1 MLKVQST
8 VYPPSRNGGA
18 NPNANV
24 VREGGLYYKDG
35 QDELVR
41 EAQNILNANP
51 INRKDQIK
59 EFAKIFWIV
68 AGVISAGVVI
78 GAVLFS

>member
-18 NPNANV
+18 NPAQNTI
-24 VREGGLYYKDG
+24 REGGLYYKDK
-35 QDELVR
+35 QEELAR
-41 EAQNILNANP
+41 EAQTILNANP
-51 INRKDQIK
+51 VKRRDQVK

-68 AGVISAGVVI
+68 FGVIVVGVLGI
-78 GAVLFS
+78 VLVS